1 MSLSD
6 AERYGRQARDA
17 KDVPELGD
25 NTDRAIEALVQV
37 IKDLQ
42 VRIARL
48 EASRPR
54 GNDKGVWRTAQ
65 ARRQG

>member
-6 AERYGRQARDA
+6 AERYGRLARDA
-17 KDVPELGD
+17 KDVAEIGY
-25 NTDRAIEALVQV
+25 NTERAIDALVQV

-48 EASRPR
+48 EASKPR
-54 GNDKGVWRTAQ
+54 GSDKDVWRTAQ

>member
-6 AERYGRQARDA
+6 AERYGRLARDA

-25 NTDRAIEALVQV
+25 NTDRAIEALVQT
-37 IKDLQ
+37 IKELQ
-42 VRIARL
+42 VRISRL
-48 EASRPR
+48 EAAKPR
-54 GNDKGVWRTAQ
+54 GSDKGVWRTAQ